1 MKIIYETSSTVTHE
15 ARNGTVQSADGV
27 LDLKLAMPKELGG
40 AGGATNP
47 EQLFS
52 AGYAACFASAML
64 RISRETKTEIGKP
77 QVTAHVGLGWA
88 GENRYA
94 LSARLEV
101 ALPEASFDEADAVIK
116 GAHSICPYSKAVA
129 GNVAVPITLTQWVN
143 APVGHCAIIVAG

>member
-1 MKIIYETSSTVTHE
+1 MKIIYETSSTVAHE

-64 RISRETKTEIGKP
+64 RISCETKTDIGKP

-88 GENRYA
+88 GENLYA
-94 LSARLEV
+94 LTARLEV
-101 ALPEASFDEADAVIK
+101 SVPDADFSAAEAVIK

-129 GNVAVPITLTQWVN
+129 GNLGVAITPTQWSGAETGQSAV
-143 APVGHCAIIVAG
+143 IVAA